1 LDWFK
6 NWFDSFYYHKLYRHR
21 NTAEAQEFIDNVIG
35 FIHPKKDS
43 RILDLACG
51 KGRHS
56 IYLNKKGF
64 DVVGVDLSQNSI
76 NEANK
81 DSNSKLHFYAMD
93 MRELECVK
101 PFDFVLNLFT
111 SFGYFQNK
119 SENLEVLK
127 GVHSILNKD
136 GILVIDFLN
145 ATKVIKNLVPEE
157 SQEVDGIKFT
167 INRMIENNTVVKR
180 IGVLDGDKVAN
191 FQERVSMFELSDFE
205 EMFTQTGFKLIN
217 YFGNYQL
224 DKFDP
229 NSSDRLI
236 LVVQKQ
242 D

>member
-1 LDWFK
+1 MDWFK

-21 NTAEAQEFIDNVIG
+21 NTAEAEEFIDNILA
-35 FIHPKKDS
+35 FIQPKQGS
-43 RILDLACG
+43 HILDLACG

-56 IYLNKKGF
+56 IYLNKKGYE
-64 DVVGVDLSQNSI
+64 VVGVDLSNNSI

-81 DSNSKLHFYAMD
+81 SKNDTLHFYPMD
-93 MRELECVK
+93 MRNLSCDK

-119 SENLEVLK
+119 SENIEVLN
-127 GVHSILNKD
+127 GVHSILNEN

-157 SQEVDGIKFT
+157 VKNIDGIKFT
-167 INRMIENNTVVKR
+167 INRLIEDQTVVKK
-180 IGVLDGDKVAN
+180 IGVEDQEESFR

-205 EMFTQTGFKLIN
+205 SMFEKTEFKLLH
-217 YFGNYQL
+217 YFGNYKL
-224 DKFDP
+224 EEFDP

-236 LVVQKQ
+236 LVAQKQ
-242 D
+242 G

>member
-1 LDWFK
+1 MDWFK

-21 NTAEAQEFIDNVIG
+21 NTAEAQEFIDNIIQ
-35 FIHPKKDS
+35 FIQPKPES

-56 IYLNKKGF
+56 IYLNKKGY

-76 NEANK
+76 TEANK
-81 DSNSKLHFYAMD
+81 SKNSKLHFYPMD
-93 MRELECVK
+93 MRKLECNQ

-119 SENLEVLK
+119 AENLAVLN
-127 GVHSILNKD
+127 GANSILNKE

-167 INRMIENNTVVKR
+167 INRLIENNTVVKK
-180 IGVLDGDKVAN
+180 IGVKDGQESFN

-205 EMFTQTGFKLIN
+205 EMFNETGFKLLN
-217 YFGNYQL
+217 YFGNYKL
-224 DKFDP
+224 DTFDP

-236 LVVQKQ
+236 LVAQKQ
-242 D
+242 S